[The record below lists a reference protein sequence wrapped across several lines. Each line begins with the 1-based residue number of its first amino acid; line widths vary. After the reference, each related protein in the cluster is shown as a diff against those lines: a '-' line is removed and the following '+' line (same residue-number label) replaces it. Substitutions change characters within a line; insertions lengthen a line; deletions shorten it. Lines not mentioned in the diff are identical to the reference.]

1 MKSWSPSTTERM
13 GVDEADDTA
22 SATKESNC
30 SLVLGKGDLARASPD
45 GKDREMEEVL
55 GKSRGAERAVWMT
68 PWVKAAL
75 MVG

>member
-13 GVDEADDTA
+13 GVEEADDTA
-22 SATKESNC
+22 SATKESSC
-30 SLVLGKGDLARASPD
+30 SLVWGKGDVARAAPD
-45 GKDREMEEVL
+45 RKDREMEEVL

-68 PWVKAAL
+68 PGVKAAL